1 MFAAVSGCSR
11 ITCKSSKYTV
21 IMFLVIHHCSWRVGV
36 LIGVLHCVYPTLV
49 MVNRYPPPGYTHSPE
64 PVLPS
69 SLNVP
74 LAYAGE
80 PFSPAQIVR
89 VSPSSS

>member
-1 MFAAVSGCSR
+1 VYS
-11 ITCKSSKYTV
+11 
-21 IMFLVIHHCSWRVGV
+21 LVYFT
-36 LIGVLHCVYPTLV
+36 CVYPTLV
-49 MVNRYPPPGYTHSPE
+49 MLNRYPPPGYTHSPE

-80 PFSPAQIVR
+80 PLSPAQIVR
-89 VSPSSS
+89 VSPSSSYT